1 MTEALKRAI
10 ARQKAITDAAK
21 AENRDLTEAEQRE
34 FDSLSDI
41 ISAMTE
47 PDGNDDGTRSV
58 QPDGNPD
65 GEDGTQD
72 GQGGQDTPP
81 ATPARAAENSY
92 ADAAAI
98 ANMCR
103 AFGMDAADMLS
114 RGISLDAA
122 RAEIIARQMSEHT
135 PVNTGATVTNDEGD
149 KRRRAMVD
157 GIILRSGGDIETPA
171 DGSRNYRG
179 LSIREIA
186 VECLEMTGDGTDYRH
201 MSASDVYDAAV
212 RSYYNPESAFP
223 SILDD
228 VVKKSYI
235 EGMNKASVT
244 FPRWVKF
251 GTLTNFK
258 KTTNHEYLMSLGG
271 ELERVPENGELK
283 AYVPR
288 DVAMPERQLD
298 TYGRQFTMSRKAFI
312 DDDIGV
318 VTSMPRRFAEMSL
331 RTQNNLI
338 YGILLNNKKIFD
350 GKVLFS
356 ADRKNTLTTGTKPTL
371 ETIQKMIYMIGIQ
384 KDAAGNQLAL
394 MPDIFI
400 VPLGM
405 GVELQKILT
414 TPTIYSAAGTIANPY
429 YTSGFEVI
437 EDVTLNGMIAEGNA
451 IPWFM
456 GVKGQIIQ
464 VDYLNGQREATI
476 RRSEEA
482 GKLGFV
488 WDVYHDFGV
497 SMLHPEAVCRNPGV
511 VFNGEGLTD

>member
-1 MTEALKRAI
+1 MTEALKKAI
-10 ARQKAITDAAK
+10 ARQEAITDAAK
-21 AENRDLTEAEQRE
+21 TENRDLTEAEQRE
-34 FDSLSDI
+34 FDNLSDM
-41 ISAMTE
+41 ISVMTE
-47 PDGNDDGTRSV
+47 PNGNPDGTRST
-58 QPDGNPD
+58 QPDNNGVTSS
-65 GEDGTQD
+65 TQD
-72 GQGGQDTPP
+72 APP
-81 ATPARAAENSY
+81 APTATPARAASNGYTVE
-92 ADAAAI
+92 DAAAI

-103 AFGMDAADMLS
+103 AFGIDAADMLA

-122 RAEIIARQMSEHT
+122 RAEIIARQMSEHA
-135 PVNTGATVTNDEGD
+135 PVNTGVTVTNDEGD

-171 DGSRNYRG
+171 DGSNNYRG

-186 VECLEMTGDGTDYRH
+186 VECLEMTGDGKEDYRH
-201 MSASDVYDAAV
+201 MSPSDVYDAAV
-212 RSYYNPESAFP
+212 RTYYNPESAFP

-258 KTTNHEYLMSLGG
+258 KTTNHEYLMSLAG
-271 ELERVPENGELK
+271 ELEKVPENGELK

-331 RTQNNLI
+331 RTQNRLI

-356 ADRKNTLTTGTKPTL
+356 ADRKNTLTSGTKPTL
-371 ETIQKMIYMIGIQ
+371 EIIQKMIYMIGIQ

-429 YTSGFEVI
+429 YNSGFEVI
-437 EDVTLNGMIAEGNA
+437 EDVTLNGMIKEGEA

-488 WDVYHDFGV
+488 WDVFHDFGV
-497 SMLHPEAVCRNPGV
+497 SMLHPEAICRNPGV
-511 VFNGEGLTD
+511 TFDAEGFAD